1 VQVSD
6 RLEALDAATRAI
18 AGVLDADTVLQRIAD
33 SVRTLVSAEHAALG
47 VVEATGRIELFITS
61 GISREERERIGA
73 LPRGRGLL
81 GLIIRAGR
89 SYRIADISDHPDSY
103 GFPPNHPPMTSL
115 GVPVTVAGGSIGK
128 PLFKRDAAEFRPRGR
143 SPGLGRPLGPS
154 PGWSSGGCRDRGGG
168 PLRSCA
174 SRTNLNGD
182 LARPERLTRS
192 RVPDSS
198 S

>member
-1 VQVSD
+1 MCPGSDHWHYRRGAPACPCVGQLHGGAAGTLSDMSKQGAGPVQVSD

-18 AGVLDADTVLQRIAD
+18 AGVLDIDTVLQCIAD

-47 VVEATGRIELFITS
+47 VVDATGRMELFITS

-103 GFPPNHPPMTSL
+103 GFPPNYPPMTSL

-128 PLFKRDAAEFRPRGR
+128 P
-143 SPGLGRPLGPS
+143 PS
-154 PGWSSGGCRDRGGG
+154 H
-168 PLRSCA
+168 A
-174 SRTNLNGD
+174 
-182 LARPERLTRS
+182 
-192 RVPDSS
+192 
-198 S
+198 